1 MSSELAPV
9 DRLWPF
15 GKYRGQAV
23 ERAMADHSYME
34 WVLAQPWFLEDYP
47 QVYGLI
53 TSTTPGE
60 PQDSP
65 EHNAFQIRFLDEAVR
80 LAVARRLGFEELDG
94 EICGKR
100 RSIAKRVADAMDCPV
115 HEREKALGVSGVRFE
130 DQGWDVAFEIHPANY
145 VAWIDAP
152 HRKDYI
158 ELLEN
163 WGMGA
168 LAAKT
173 KARIQPNHG
182 TLDVAV
188 YTPNPGRRPRVLIE
202 LKPDLGDDYPSV
214 LRQMQRYPAD
224 SKRSDRK
231 LLIVRRARF
240 TTVSYEQV
248 QAFFRTADI
257 TLLMEWE
264 LEVPG
269 AVEPPAT
276 SSEASAAVEGPASPA
291 AQGRVLEPAGAAAVG
306 SAGVLETIYSEEPSR
321 PEHRPDYLEP
331 GSLLAEEL
339 DEVDDFFGTDDD
351 EFEEIDPD
359 FLD

>member
-34 WVLAQPWFLEDYP
+34 WVLAQPWFPEDYP
-47 QVYGLI
+47 QIHGLI
-53 TSTTPGE
+53 IGTTTGE

-65 EHNAFQIRFLDEAVR
+65 EHNEFQMRFLDEAVR
-80 LAVARRLGFEELDG
+80 LAVARRLGFQELDG
-94 EICGKR
+94 KICER
-100 RSIAKRVADAMDCPV
+100 RRAITKRVADGMTCPV
-115 HEREKALGVSGVRFE
+115 HERERALGVSGVRFE
-130 DQGWDVAFEIHPANY
+130 DQGWDVAFEIIPASY

-152 HRKDYI
+152 YRKDYI
-158 ELLEN
+158 ELLER
-163 WGMGA
+163 WDMGA

-188 YTPNPGRRPRVLIE
+188 YTPNPGRRPRVVIE

-214 LRQMQRYPAD
+214 LRQMQRYPV
-224 SKRSDRK
+224 SKKGGERK

-248 QAFFRTADI
+248 KAFFKTADI

-264 LEVPG
+264 LEIPG
-269 AVEPPAT
+269 AAEAAT
-276 SSEASAAVEGPASPA
+276 SGAAPGVAVEGSPSA
-291 AQGRVLEPAGAAAVG
+291 AAESRILEPAGAAAVG
-306 SAGVLETIYSEEPSR
+306 AAGVLETIYSDSPAR
-321 PEHRPDYLEP
+321 PKYLEP
-331 GSLLAEEL
+331 ETLLAEEL

-351 EFEEIDPD
+351 VFEEIDPD